1 MLTSEC
7 ISTWITITL
16 HNYTSNGWEYIS
28 YMKCDIINQMFRIK
42 IAGATEQVIKYSRQD
57 RKQHQIKEQVNKTEL
72 RKIKINQ
79 NVYHQT
85 RN

>member
-57 RKQHQIKEQVNKTEL
+57 RKQHQIKNKS
-72 RKIKINQ
+72 IKQ
-79 NVYHQT
+79 NKEK
-85 RN
+85 